1 MKVRKKVLK
10 LLDTEA
16 QTLKAEMSEKEIQT
30 EAREESHSPKMERKT
45 TFQTAAQKAYSNQEK
60 KLKGASRD
68 SFGPTGQ
75 DQSQ

>member
-45 TFQTAAQKAYSNQEK
+45 TF
-60 KLKGASRD
+60 
-68 SFGPTGQ
+68 
-75 DQSQ
+75 